1 MLLLPHLPPNCVGP
15 YHRNL
20 RQGWQQQVADATNVW
35 HLNMT
40 QDDPDVV
47 VVSRAAFFGFRPH
60 QQTSAHFQPRPGSEP
75 QEQAPLQQYP
85 ITHKLLRTLKPS
97 NLSVWA
103 LVCAG

>member
-1 MLLLPHLPPNCVGP
+1 LLTYRPYHCVGP

-47 VVSRAAFFGFRPH
+47 VVSGAVFFLFSSSSTNFSTLRA
-60 QQTSAHFQPRPGSEP
+60 
-75 QEQAPLQQYP
+75 QARQ
-85 ITHKLLRTLKPS
+85 
-97 NLSVWA
+97 
-103 LVCAG
+103 